1 VRLFKDLKEHAER
14 SKWPEQVMT
23 DLRLNKR
30 TTLQHLSKAVKEDD
44 SRRMFREDEQSEFG
58 LLYKAQHGHIVGE
71 GKQRMAFMHPQGE
84 RAALACSLIN

>member
-1 VRLFKDLKEHAER
+1 VRLFKELKEHAES

-44 SRRMFREDEQSEFG
+44 SRRMFREDEQSEYG

-84 RAALACSLIN
+84 RAALACSLTN